1 MTNSRMNP
9 KVEEFLSKAKKWKEE
24 FEKLRN
30 IVLDCELTEEFKWMH
45 PCYTFEKKNIVLIH
59 GFKEYCAL
67 LFHKGALLQDA
78 HGILIQQTENVQA
91 ARQIRF
97 TNVQEIVEM
106 ETILKAYI
114 YEAIEVEKAGLEVN
128 FKKNT
133 EFIIP
138 EELQNKFDEIP
149 ALKTAFEAL
158 TPGRQRAYILYFSQ
172 PKQSKTRESRVEKCM
187 QKILNGKGLNDCTC
201 GLSQKQP
208 SCDGSHKY
216 IR

>member
-1 MTNSRMNP
+1 MNP
-9 KVEEFLSKAKKWKEE
+9 KVDEFLSKAKKWKEE
-24 FEKLRN
+24 YEKLRN

-67 LFHKGALLQDA
+67 LFFKGALLQDA

-97 TNVQEIVEM
+97 TSVQEIVEM
-106 ETILKAYI
+106 EAILKAYI
-114 YEAIEVEKAGLEVN
+114 YEAIEVEKAGLKVD

-133 EFIIP
+133 ELIIP

-158 TPGRQRAYILYFSQ
+158 TPGRQRAYILYFSE
-172 PKQSKTRESRVEKCM
+172 PKQSKTRESRVEKCIK
-187 QKILNGKGLNDCTC
+187 QILNGKGLND
-201 GLSQKQP
+201 
-208 SCDGSHKY
+208 
-216 IR
+216 